1 MQTNDLN
8 ILSTANWSEEDINNP
23 DSLLSRIRLSSVQ
36 TFGRLVTEEKILSL
50 RAGQMISESASFDW
64 DDVKV
69 PPSEQM
75 LAEVKRTVSYYETLG
90 KSRRWIRRYIKRK
103 FNITEY

>member
-8 ILSTANWSEEDINNP
+8 ILSAANWSEGDINNP
-23 DSLLSRIRLSSVQ
+23 ESLLSRIRLSSVQ
-36 TFGRLVTEEKILSL
+36 TFGRIVTEEEVLSL
-50 RAGQMISESASFDW
+50 RAGQMINESAIIDLGA
-64 DDVKV
+64 VKI

-75 LAEVKRTVSYYETLG
+75 LAEVKRTVTYYETLG

>member
-8 ILSTANWSEEDINNP
+8 IISTSNWSEEDFGNP
-23 DSLLSRIRLSSVQ
+23 ESLLSRIRLSPVQ
-36 TFGRLVTEEKILSL
+36 TFGRLVTEEEVLSL
-50 RAGQMISESASFDW
+50 RAGQMITESAIVDLGA
-64 DDVKV
+64 VKI

>member
-1 MQTNDLN
+1 MQSYDLN
-8 ILSTANWSEEDINNP
+8 IISTANWSEEDFGNP

-36 TFGRLVTEEKILSL
+36 TFGRIVTEEEVLSL
-50 RAGQMISESASFDW
+50 RAGQIINESASFDW
-64 DDVKV
+64 ADVKI

-75 LAEVKRTVSYYETLG
+75 LAEVKRTVTYYETLG
-90 KSRRWIRRYIKRK
+90 KSRRWICRYIKRK

>member
-8 ILSTANWSEEDINNP
+8 IVSTDNWSVEDFANP
-23 DSLLSRIRLSSVQ
+23 DSLLSRIRLSPVQ
-36 TFGRLVTEEKILSL
+36 TFGRIVTEEEILALSVKI
-50 RAGQMISESASFDW
+50 I
-64 DDVKV
+64 
-69 PPSEQM
+69 PPSKQV
-75 LAEVKRTVSYYETLG
+75 LAEVKRTVAYYETLG